1 MLLKP
6 PEGHWILLL
15 DAPLAEPGVV
25 WMQQCDSPLPAG
37 GQLNPHPR
45 PLGKGQPFRD
55 PLSTGRSP
63 QTAATFSV
71 KS

>member
-25 WMQQCDSPLPAG
+25 VDAAVTHPSPLED
-37 GQLNPHPR
+37 N
-45 PLGKGQPFRD
+45 
-55 PLSTGRSP
+55 
-63 QTAATFSV
+63 
-71 KS
+71 